1 MTHSTTTDVPALAR
15 LQQRGLIVGVVA
27 LALAVIGAFMN
38 ADPEAIWNQFFRSW
52 LIGFLFVLGLSLG
65 SLGLL
70 MLQYLSGGQWG
81 LVGRRVFEA
90 ASGTLPLVAL
100 AFIPVLVGVR
110 PIFLWARPEAVSTDH
125 ILQMKAPYLNVT
137 FFTIRAVAYFAFW
150 MMCTYLLNKWSA
162 AQDRGETAVTPEDT
176 VRFRRVS
183 GPGLVFLV
191 LTVSLASVDWIM
203 SVDPHWYS
211 TILGLLVV
219 VGQGL
224 SALAFTIAVLALIAS
239 SGALAGQLTAR
250 HFHDLGKLLLAFVML
265 WAYLAFSQFLIIWS
279 GNLPEEIPWYIQ
291 RIRGTWGAVALL
303 LVVGHFALPF
313 ALLLSR
319 DLKRHSG
326 LLSKVALFVIVMRLI
341 DLIWLVAP
349 TFGAHE
355 AAAGEG
361 HQGFVFPVHWMDVV
375 IPIGL
380 AGIWLFLF
388 ARQLRRRS
396 LLPLNDPF
404 FKEAFAH
411 ESH

>member
-1 MTHSTTTDVPALAR
+1 MPELPTTEVPALAR
-15 LQQRGLIVGVVA
+15 LQQRALVVGLVG
-27 LALAVIGAFMN
+27 LALGVLGAFLN
-38 ADPEAIWNQFFRSW
+38 SDQFFRSW

-70 MLQYLSGGQWG
+70 MLQYLSGGLW
-81 LVGRRVFEA
+81 
-90 ASGTLPLVAL
+90 LVAL
-100 AFIPVLVGVR
+100 AFVPILFGMR
-110 PIFLWARPEAVSTDH
+110 PLFLWARPEAVEADR
-125 ILQMKAPYLNVT
+125 ILQMKQPYLNVP
-137 FFTIRAVAYFAFW
+137 FFTVRAIVYFAFW
-150 MMCTYLLNKWSA
+150 LLCMYFLNKWSA

-176 VRFRRVS
+176 VRFRKVS
-183 GPGLVFLV
+183 APGLLFLV
-191 LTVSLASVDWIM
+191 LTVTLASVDWIM

-224 SALAFTIAVLALIAS
+224 AALALTISVLAIIAS
-239 SGALAGQLTAR
+239 SGALAGQLTPR

-265 WAYLAFSQFLIIWS
+265 WAYLSFSQFLIIWS
-279 GNLPEEIPWYIQ
+279 GNLPEEIPWYIA
-291 RIRGTWGAVALL
+291 RIRGSWGAIALL

-326 LLSKVALFVIVMRLI
+326 LLAKVALFVIAMRLV

-349 TFGAHE
+349 TFAAHG

-361 HQGFVFPVHWMDVV
+361 HAGFAVPVHWMDVV
-375 IPIGL
+375 VPVGL
-380 AGIWLFLF
+380 AGVWVFFF

-396 LLPLNDPF
+396 LLPANDPF
-404 FKEAFAH
+404 FKETFAH
-411 ESH
+411 GSH